1 MYRMLAYIYKSI
13 CREFQSGETSN
24 TNESASS
31 GGSEKVAIS
40 LSVGLRSPNLPIDVT
55 KIQNAL
61 NRISPDDGGPAIPL
75 IPNGFCDSRTVEVIQ
90 KFQLRH
96 FGWSGADGIIN
107 PNGQTIARINEVLSS
122 PYVKPPSYAPDAPE
136 VQEAFKRVMEYHV
149 AEARRWVFR
158 TRTEL
163 MTIAPFIDDLDST
176 SKSYRDLNECFAI
189 DQAPDRRLA
198 VRKILQVYDDMER
211 AFQRHQSQLRP
222 VFEVYRLPEVD
233 VIAFTTAG
241 GFYAAGVEVTSR
253 EFGKTF
259 NDRIYL
265 MPSQMVFMTKT
276 EPVAYTSILIHEMAH
291 YVGGWH
297 SVGTIEDW
305 NPEGSHSERMRSASA
320 YQLYPQ
326 SVIEN

>member
-1 MYRMLAYIYKSI
+1 MYRMLAYIYKNI
-13 CREFQSGETSN
+13 CREIQSGEDSN
-24 TNESASS
+24 TSESASS
-31 GGSEKVAIS
+31 GGSEKVTIS

-61 NRISPDDGGPAIPL
+61 NRISPDDGGPAVPL
-75 IPNGFCDSRTVEVIQ
+75 IPNGICDSKTVEVIQ

-107 PNGQTIARINEVLSS
+107 PNGQTIAKINAVLSS
-122 PYVKPPSYAPDAPE
+122 PYIKPPSYEPDAPE
-136 VQEAFKRVMEYHV
+136 VQEAFKRVMDFHV

-163 MTIAPFIDDLDST
+163 MKIEPFIDDLDST

-189 DQAPDRRLA
+189 DQTPDRRRA

-211 AFQRHQSQLRP
+211 AFQRHQSVKS
-222 VFEVYRLPEVD
+222 VFELYRQPEVD
-233 VIAFTTAG
+233 VVAFTTAA
-241 GFYAAGVEVTSR
+241 GFYAAGVEVKSR

-276 EPVAYTSILIHEMAH
+276 EPAAYTGILIHEMAH

-305 NPEGSHSERMRSASA
+305 NFEGSHNERMRTASA

-326 SVIEN
+326 YVIDN